1 MFQWIA
7 FDADDTLWHNE
18 EIYRQGRER
27 FREVL
32 AKYNPRGEVDEQF
45 NEIEIRNLRYYG
57 YGVMSFVLSM
67 IEAAIQLTGEKI
79 RAEDIQTLIDLSKEM
94 LTTEVTLFDGARELV
109 SDLSVDYPLMLITKG
124 DLSHQKRKVEESGL
138 LPHFQTVEV
147 VDEKTVA
154 VYEEVLERHQVD
166 VDHFLMVGNSIRSDI
181 QPILELG
188 GWAVHVSP
196 HLSWDYEDGDIQG
209 DLQDRFREVERLGDV
224 KRTIQSLQEKK
235 IALLGEH

>member
-18 EIYRQGRER
+18 KIYRQGRER
-27 FREVL
+27 FREILV
-32 AKYNPRGEVDEQF
+32 KYNPQGEVDEHF
-45 NEIEIRNLRYYG
+45 NEIEIRNLCYYG

-67 IEAAIQLTGEKI
+67 IEAAIQLTGGKI

-94 LTTEVTLFDGARELV
+94 LTAEVTLFDGARELV
-109 SDLSVDYPLMLITKG
+109 SDLGVEYPLMLITKG

-138 LPHFQTVEV
+138 LPHFEVVEV

-154 VYEEVLERHQVD
+154 VYEEILERHQVD

-224 KRTIQSLQEKK
+224 KQTIQSLQEKK
-235 IALLGEH
+235 SALLGEN